1 MIKEAILRGQGSG
14 AIRDL
19 GGFRKGYRIPDA
31 QSESVNEFVRRAGI
45 EEVKAHAEK
54 IHQGIREAF
63 GYKRRE
69 VAYGCADG
77 AASIS
82 TPDFDVNISI
92 RQDPEDAGGYVIE
105 TEVGTIRNPDI
116 VKTASF
122 SDLFSGYCDAMVIA
136 FANPVSVEEKIDLIE
151 DIPELRKYLAYESD
165 CSALTLELPNPNI
178 RIHIT
183 KGQMHLSIPGPKDLK
198 ALLANA
204 QSALSAI
211 HDAGVVRHLPAAG

>member
-1 MIKEAILRGQGSG
+1 MIKEAILRGQGGG

-19 GGFRKGYRIPDA
+19 GGFKKGYRIPDA
-31 QSESVNEFVRRAGI
+31 QSGAAHEFVRRAGV
-45 EEVKAHAEK
+45 EEVKAHADR
-54 IHQGIREAF
+54 IHEGIREKF

-69 VAYGCADG
+69 VTYGCADG
-77 AASIS
+77 AASII

-136 FANPVSVEEKIDLIE
+136 FAKPVSVEEKIDAIE

-165 CSALTLELPNPNI
+165 CSSLTLDLPQPNI

-183 KGQMHLSIPGPKDLK
+183 KEQMHLSMPGPKDLK
-198 ALLANA
+198 SLLANA

-211 HDAGVVRHLPAAG
+211 SDAGVVRQLPTAG

>member
-1 MIKEAILRGQGSG
+1 MMKEAILRGHGSG

-19 GGFRKGYRIPDA
+19 GGFKKGYRIPDA
-31 QSESVNEFVRRAGI
+31 QSAAAHEFIRRAGV

-54 IHQGIREAF
+54 IHQGIREKF

-69 VAYGCADG
+69 VDFGCADG
-77 AASIS
+77 AATIT

-92 RQDPEDAGGYVIE
+92 RQDPADAGRYVIE
-105 TEVGTIRNPDI
+105 TDVGTVRNPD
-116 VKTASF
+116 VAKTASF
-122 SDLFSGYCDAMVIA
+122 SELFSGYCDAVVVEFVKPI
-136 FANPVSVEEKIDLIE
+136 SVEEKIDAIE
-151 DIPELRKYLAYESD
+151 DIPELRKHLAYESD
-165 CSALTLELPNPNI
+165 CSSLTLELPSPNI

-183 KGQMHLSIPGPKDLK
+183 REQMQLSLPGPRDLK

-211 HDAGVVRHLPAAG
+211 HDAGVVRQLPS